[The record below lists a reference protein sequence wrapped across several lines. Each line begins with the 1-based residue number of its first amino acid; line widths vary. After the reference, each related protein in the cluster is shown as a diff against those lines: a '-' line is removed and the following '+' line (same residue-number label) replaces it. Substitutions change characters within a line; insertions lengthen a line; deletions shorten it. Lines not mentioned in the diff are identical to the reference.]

1 MRTGNRPV
9 QAPLHVAA
17 ILDGRISRPCPVE
30 LAHAFPSGMDKID
43 FLLCASL
50 PSIDQLTM
58 SQVAPTASDFGTF
71 GELLRFLRQ
80 RSRLTQRSLGIAV
93 GYSEAYIARLEANQR
108 NPNLDAV
115 RLRFVDALQL
125 DETSDWA
132 ERLVQLSADRRT
144 SAAPTAEVNTATSAS
159 STASV
164 VPAHPPTNIRAQL
177 TSFVGRNYEAG
188 HVRRLLQMTRLLTL
202 TGMGGTGKSRLA
214 AHVATDLLHLYQS
227 GVWIAA
233 LASVN
238 DGAQVADAVARAL
251 GLEVPVSADATA
263 PTAPIDGMEP
273 GPNAAA
279 GHNASVGSMYSAGMA
294 HPVNPTIALLKTY
307 LHDKD
312 ALLVLDGCEHVIA
325 ACAELAVTLLQS
337 CPQISILA
345 TSREPLNVPGEVTWQ
360 VPPLSCDEAQQLFM
374 DRAQAVRP
382 DFALANGD
390 AARLDEIC
398 AKLDGLPLA
407 VELAASRLRVLSLEQ
422 IADRID
428 DRFHLLTGG
437 SRVALPKHQTLQAMI
452 DWSYDLLS
460 EPERLLF
467 RRLSVFTHGFSLEEA
482 EAVCADEA
490 VAGDAAYGL
499 TLQHADILDV
509 MTQLVRKSMV
519 ELDEQ
524 ESLSRYRLLG
534 TLRQYA
540 HERLVKAGED
550 ALLQQRLSQ
559 YRRDQKKRP
568 MVEDEE

>member
-1 MRTGNRPV
+1 
-9 QAPLHVAA
+9 
-17 ILDGRISRPCPVE
+17 
-30 LAHAFPSGMDKID
+30 
-43 FLLCASL
+43 
-50 PSIDQLTM
+50 M
-58 SQVAPTASDFGTF
+58 SQVAPTASDFSTF

-80 RSRLTQRSLGIAV
+80 RARLTQRSLGIAV

-132 ERLVQLSADRRT
+132 ERLVQLAAERRT
-144 SAAPTAEVNTATSAS
+144 IAAAPAEPEAIAPATPVTI
-159 STASV
+159 ST
-164 VPAHPPTNIRAQL
+164 PAHPPTNIRAQL
-177 TSFVGRNYEAG
+177 TSFVGRAYEAG

-251 GLEVPVSADATA
+251 GLEVPPSADPSIDHTDVGQSGFFYSTA
-263 PTAPIDGMEP
+263 NTPHPT
-273 GPNAAA
+273 
-279 GHNASVGSMYSAGMA
+279 
-294 HPVNPTIALLKTY
+294 NPTIGLLKSY
-307 LHDKD
+307 LQDKD
-312 ALLVLDGCEHVIA
+312 TLLVLDGCEHVIA

-360 VPPLSCDEAQQLFM
+360 VPPLSCEEAQRLFM

-382 DFALANGD
+382 DFALGEGD

-398 AKLDGLPLA
+398 VKLDGLPLA

-467 RRLSVFTHGFSLEEA
+467 RRLSVFTHGFSLDEA
-482 EAVCADEA
+482 EAICADEA

-499 TLQHADILDV
+499 TLQRADILDV

-524 ESLSRYRLLG
+524 EPLSRYRLLG

-540 HERLVKAGED
+540 HERLAVAGED
-550 ALLQQRLSQ
+550 AVLQQRLSQ
-559 YRRDQKKRP
+559 YRRAQKQQQRP
-568 MVEDEE
+568 LVDDEDES